1 VIRALTAILFGVL
14 VATPALASGG
24 ACDALPGTSLGDLSL
39 LWVIPFAGL
48 LLSIAIVPMV
58 AGHWWHKNRNQLIT
72 AVAWAAPVLGYLVY
86 LFLTDSGR
94 LGCEAGMGLTHAV
107 IEYISFIALLGSLF
121 IISGGILLKGD
132 LQGKPGV
139 NTAFLLI
146 GAVISNVIGTT
157 GASMLLIQPM
167 LRTNAERKHTWHI
180 PIFFIFLVSNIGG
193 ALTPIG
199 DPPLFLGYL
208 RGVGFWW
215 TLTHLWWIWIPTV
228 LILLAVFYVLDTIMY
243 KKETVAEKAVDAAN
257 VEPLG
262 LEGSINFLLLGGVI
276 AAVLFL
282 SPVSHGGDDHGD
294 EHASIDGSEHAALHE
309 SDGLADGAWLS
320 TAAHAAPEEGET
332 APDAEAHATEGEH
345 ADAAGTTDDQGG
357 EHTDEHAA
365 GEHSHQDGEHATD
378 EAHGGDEHAAEG
390 EEHAAEDGHEQG
402 HEDAHAAAA
411 TAGHGDGEHGEG
423 GHGEAHGDDHAAGAW
438 SLDPRDYFLREIVM
452 ALLAGISL
460 WVTSQRIRE
469 RNKFEYGP
477 ILEVAALFVGI
488 FVAMVPATA
497 MLQTNGGELGLTEP
511 WQFFWMT
518 GALSA
523 FLDNAPTYVTFA
535 SVACGIDPT
544 CVSANDLSPLTVGDS
559 VGILMAISLGAVFLG
574 AGSYIGN
581 GPNFMVRAIAE
592 NYTMET
598 RTVDEDGN
606 EVVETTKPFQMPS
619 FFGYIGYAAVFL
631 VPVFIVVS
639 IVGLVFMI

>member
-1 VIRALTAILFGVL
+1 MIRALLATFVGVL
-14 VATPALASGG
+14 IATPALASGG
-24 ACDALPGTSLGDLSL
+24 GCDALPGTSLGDLSV

-58 AGHWWHKNRNQLIT
+58 AGHWWHHNKNQLIT
-72 AVAWAAPVLGYLVY
+72 AMGWAAPVLLYLVY
-86 LFLTDSGR
+86 LYFTDSGR

-107 IEYISFIALLGSLF
+107 IEYVSFIALLGSLF

-208 RGVGFWW
+208 RGVDFFW

-228 LILLAVFYVLDTIMY
+228 GFLLAVFYVLDTIMY
-243 KKETVAEKAVDAAN
+243 RKESVREKAIDAAN

-276 AAVLFL
+276 AAVLLL
-282 SPVSHGGDDHGD
+282 SPVGHSTPEEHGEG
-294 EHASIDGSEHAALHE
+294 HASIEAPAEHGS
-309 SDGLADGAWLS
+309 ADGFADAAWLS
-320 TAAHAAPEEGET
+320 TSAMAAPETEAAATGEGEPAAT
-332 APDAEAHATEGEH
+332 GHGDAAGDAPADHAEGEH
-345 ADAAGTTDDQGG
+345 AEQAGMAHDEGAHDTDGGAHDAEGADHGAEGA
-357 EHTDEHAA
+357 EHAA
-365 GEHSHQDGEHATD
+365 EHEAGATEHHEDEAGHDGEHA
-378 EAHGGDEHAAEG
+378 
-390 EEHAAEDGHEQG
+390 
-402 HEDAHAAAA
+402 AAA
-411 TAGHGDGEHGEG
+411 G
-423 GHGEAHGDDHAAGAW
+423 AHGDSHDDAHDDGHGQSHAAAW

-452 ALLAGISL
+452 AALAGLSL

-477 ILEVAALFVGI
+477 ILEVAALFIGI

-497 MLQTNGGELGLTEP
+497 MLQANGDQLGLTEP

-544 CVSANDLSPLTVGDS
+544 CVSANDLSPLMGEHS
-559 VGILMAISLGAVFLG
+559 MGILMAISLGAVFLG

-592 NYTMET
+592 NY
-598 RTVDEDGN
+598 
-606 EVVETTKPFQMPS
+606 
-619 FFGYIGYAAVFL
+619 
-631 VPVFIVVS
+631 
-639 IVGLVFMI
+639 